1 MSQIHTIT
9 AAHLAPVFLNPTAT
23 TAKAVDA
30 IEEAARAGSSL
41 IAFPE
46 SFVPGFP
53 VWAALTAPIY
63 NHELFTAFVEASIYI
78 DGPEVRALRQAAR
91 ANGITVSVGI
101 SERSRSSVGAIWNT
115 NLIIDEQGTVISHH
129 RKIVPTF
136 YEKLIWAPG
145 DGQGLEVHDT
155 SVGRLGALICGE
167 NTNPLARYTLM
178 AQAEQVHISSYPPL
192 WPTRDPRG
200 AGKAY
205 DLSAAIRVRAGAHS
219 FEAKV
224 FNIVVSS
231 VLDDSAR
238 NRLAVL
244 GAEAMRVLEETPRGV
259 SLVLDPY
266 ADVIS
271 DSLSADEGLLF
282 QDIDLSACIE
292 PKQFHDVSGYYNRFD
307 IFDLRVDR
315 RRIEPITFASTS
327 TPRRED
333 VMLDDL
339 DAISAAADRL

>member
-1 MSQIHTIT
+1 MSQSSTVT
-9 AAHLAPVFLNPTAT
+9 AAHLAPVFLDSAAT
-23 TAKAVDA
+23 TLKAVDA
-30 IEEAARAGSSL
+30 IAEAARAGSSL
-41 IAFPE
+41 VAFPE
-46 SFVPGFP
+46 SFIPGFP
-53 VWAALTAPIY
+53 VWAALAAPIY
-63 NHELFTAFVEASIYI
+63 NHDLFAAFVEASIYI

-101 SERSRSSVGAIWNT
+101 SERSRASVGAIWNT
-115 NLIIDEQGTVISHH
+115 NLIISAEGNVISHH

-155 SVGRLGALICGE
+155 PVGRLGALICGE

-200 AGKAY
+200 PGKAY
-205 DLSAAIRVRAGAHS
+205 DLEAAIRVRAGAHS

-231 VLDDSAR
+231 VLDETAT
-238 NRLAVL
+238 NRLSSL
-244 GAEAMRVLEETPRGV
+244 GTEAMRVLDETPRGV

-271 DSLSADEGLLF
+271 DCLSADEGLLH
-282 QDIDLSACIE
+282 QEINLADCIE

-315 RRIEPITFASTS
+315 HRIEPITFTS
-327 TPRRED
+327 APRTQRVENP
-333 VMLDDL
+333 LDDL
-339 DAISAAADRL
+339 VALDIE

>member
-1 MSQIHTIT
+1 MSQRSIVT
-9 AAHLAPVFLNPTAT
+9 AAHLAPSFLDPAKT

-30 IEEAARAGSSL
+30 IAEAARGGAAL

-46 SFVPGFP
+46 SFLPGFP
-53 VWAALTAPIY
+53 VWSALSAPIF
-63 NHELFTAFVEASIYI
+63 NHDLFTAFVGASVYV
-78 DGPEVRALRQAAR
+78 DGPEVLALRTAAR
-91 ANGITVSVGI
+91 AHGITVSIGI
-101 SERSRSSVGAIWNT
+101 SERSRASVGALWNT
-115 NLIIDEQGTVISHH
+115 NLIIDDGGRIISHH

-145 DGQGLEVHDT
+145 DGEGLEVHDT

-178 AQAEQVHISSYPPL
+178 AQAEEVHISTYPPL

-200 AGKAY
+200 EGKAY
-205 DLSAAIRVRAGAHS
+205 DLGAAIRVRAGAHS

-238 NRLAVL
+238 SRLAGL
-244 GAEAMRVLEETPRGV
+244 DADALRILEETPRGV

-266 ADVIS
+266 AEIIS
-271 DSLSADEGLLF
+271 ETLSADEGLLF
-282 QDIDLSACIE
+282 QEVDTAACIE

-307 IFDLRVDR
+307 IFDLRVNR
-315 RRIEPITFASTS
+315 RRVHPITFS
-327 TPRRED
+327 TPEGNPP
-333 VMLDDL
+333 
-339 DAISAAADRL
+339 ADREISETSPVGFATL